1 MPSAAVQTLCRF
13 SMTASQPT
21 ILLPER
27 FTRSS
32 SLLAPSEL
40 GSAVSLLSCLGLGLG
55 FELEPNPKPS
65 PLALTLSAHPKRSP

>member
-1 MPSAAVQTLCRF
+1 
-13 SMTASQPT
+13 MTASQPT

-55 FELEPNPKPS
+55 LGLGSRFELEPNPPPS
-65 PLALTLSAHPKRSP
+65 I